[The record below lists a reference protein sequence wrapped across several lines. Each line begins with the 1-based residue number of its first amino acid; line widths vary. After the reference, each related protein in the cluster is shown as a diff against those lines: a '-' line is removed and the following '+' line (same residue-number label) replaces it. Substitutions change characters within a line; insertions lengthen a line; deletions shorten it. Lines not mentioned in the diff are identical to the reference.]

1 VEFHDN
7 GTAKYHRKALER
19 GADPAWQELV
29 TRRYEDSRAV
39 FNEFLLGVKVL
50 LQRMGLPLF
59 TSNQAMNLGDFG
71 NIFA

>member
-1 VEFHDN
+1 
-7 GTAKYHRKALER
+7 
-19 GADPAWQELV
+19 
-29 TRRYEDSRAV
+29 V